1 MEKKEGEKV
10 MEKNELN
17 PTLSPAA
24 DAPQPAP
31 GITAQ
36 AVVEQLRALNGQI
49 ADVAP
54 LTPEQREFVR
64 KRARSSNNV
73 NVVQASISVIGA
85 ADLVSQAV
93 GHDADQVRELFDER
107 NRWADVENELRAMLN
122 GISGANLIRRQR
134 LAFIIDRAFGVGS
147 QLALDPEH
155 AGLVPHVQEIK
166 RLRRL
171 QRRRKPSPAAP
182 APQPNL
188 VADASSETET

>member
-1 MEKKEGEKV
+1 MEKKE
-10 MEKNELN
+10 LT
-17 PTLSPAA
+17 PTPSPAA

-31 GITAQ
+31 GISAQ

-54 LTPEQREFVR
+54 LTAEQRDFVR
-64 KRARSSNNV
+64 RRARSSNNV

-93 GHDADQVRELFDER
+93 GHEADDVREICAES

-122 GISGANLIRRQR
+122 GITGANLIRRQR
-134 LAFIIDRAFGVGS
+134 LAFIIERAYGVGS

-166 RLRRL
+166 RLRKL
-171 QRRRKPSPAAP
+171 QRRKKPSPAAP
-182 APQPNL
+182 APQPDPA
-188 VADASSETET
+188 VDASPETKT